1 MENQTTDYNF
11 WVYILTN
18 WKKTVLYV
26 GMTKNLSRRLVEH
39 YENRGKSGA
48 FTGQYY
54 CYNLV
59 YYEWY
64 QYAFNALAREKEIKK
79 MLRKHKEAL
88 IEEANPDWKFFNSF
102 ICGQWP
108 PKVESM

>member
-1 MENQTTDYNF
+1 MKNEYNF

-26 GMTKNLSRRLVEH
+26 GVTNDLSRRLIEH
-39 YENRGKSGA
+39 YANRGKPETFPGR
-48 FTGQYY
+48 YY

-64 QYAFNALAREKEIKK
+64 QYVLNALAREKERP
-79 MLRKHKEAL
+79 MFSV
-88 IEEANPDWKFFNSF
+88 D
-102 ICGQWP
+102 Q
-108 PKVESM
+108 

>member
-1 MENQTTDYNF
+1 MKKEYNF

-26 GMTKNLSRRLVEH
+26 GVTNNLDRRLREH
-39 YENRGKSGA
+39 YHNRGQRASFAGR
-48 FTGQYY
+48 YY

-64 QYAFNALAREKEIKK
+64 RYVLDAIAREKEIKK
-79 MLRKHKEAL
+79 MLREQKDAL
-88 IEEANPDWKFFNSF
+88 IESVNPDWKFYNTF
-102 ICGQWP
+102 ICGEWP
-108 PKVESM
+108 PPKPPSSS

>member
-1 MENQTTDYNF
+1 MEKEYNF

-26 GMTKNLSRRLVEH
+26 GMTNDLSRRLVEH
-39 YENRGKSGA
+39 YNRRGNSDTFAGR
-48 FTGQYY
+48 YY

-59 YYEWY
+59 YTEWH
-64 QYAFNALAREKEIKK
+64 QYVHNAIAREKEIKN
-79 MLRKHKEAL
+79 MLRAGKVAL
-88 IEEANPDWKFFNSF
+88 IEEQNPDWKFFNTE

-108 PKVESM
+108 PTDFGI